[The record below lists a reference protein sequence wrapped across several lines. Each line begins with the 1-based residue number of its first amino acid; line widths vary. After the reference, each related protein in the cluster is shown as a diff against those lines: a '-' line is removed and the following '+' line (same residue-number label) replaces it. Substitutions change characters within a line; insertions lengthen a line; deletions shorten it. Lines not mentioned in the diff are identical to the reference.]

1 MTATSFEQT
10 PTEVFARTA
19 LGDGV
24 VEYGSQLLT
33 HEMKLLLVMVDG
45 RTGIQQLASALP
57 QVAHVPRVMAELLKL
72 GFVRPQEA
80 GTAAGTTNQPPLRHG
95 TKAPGYETT
104 LTMHGGDSR
113 VNWQPTVVVI
123 DDDKARGSGLEP

>member
-1 MTATSFEQT
+1 MTATPFEQT
-10 PTEVFARTA
+10 PAEVFARTA

-80 GTAAGTTNQPPLRHG
+80 GTAAATTNQPPLRHG

-104 LTMHGGDSR
+104 LTTHDGDSR

-123 DDDKARGSGLEP
+123 DDDNARGAGLEA